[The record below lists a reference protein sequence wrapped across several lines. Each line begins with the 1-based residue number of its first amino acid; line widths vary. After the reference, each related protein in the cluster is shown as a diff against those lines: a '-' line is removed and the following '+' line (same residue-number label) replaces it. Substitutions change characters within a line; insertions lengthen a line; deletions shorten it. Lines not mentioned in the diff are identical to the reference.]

1 MNSQKFINN
10 WSFLDA
16 FRFSTETVLI
26 KNFLDLWY
34 NFEQID
40 NSRVVVKLTIPNCW
54 PPLFNTTQK
63 KFIKKQSDQE
73 GSCF

>member
-1 MNSQKFINN
+1 MNSQKLVNN

-16 FRFSTETVLI
+16 FQFSTERVLI

-40 NSRVVVKLTIPNCW
+40 NSRVVVKSTIPNCW
-54 PPLFNTTQK
+54 PHFSILRRIF
-63 KFIKKQSDQE
+63 FIKKQRDQE